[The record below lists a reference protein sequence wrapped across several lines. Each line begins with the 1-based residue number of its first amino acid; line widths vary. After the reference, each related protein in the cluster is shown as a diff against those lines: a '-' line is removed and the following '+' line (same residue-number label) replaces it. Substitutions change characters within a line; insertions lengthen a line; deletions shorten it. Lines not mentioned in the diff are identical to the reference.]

1 VDALTIPK
9 DPTSIKLVPTATVIS
24 RAPANIRDGTIR
36 KPPPM
41 PKKPD
46 RKPTAKPVGIKY

>member
-1 VDALTIPK
+1 MDALTIPK

>member
-1 VDALTIPK
+1 VAVVKAKLPTETNDAPIALRIGMPVA
-9 DPTSIKLVPTATVIS
+9 SIRP
-24 RAPANIRDGTIR
+24 GTIR

-46 RKPTAKPVGIKY
+46 TGHELRAIGFG

>member
-1 VDALTIPK
+1 MDALTIPK
-9 DPTSIKLVPTATVIS
+9 VPTAIKPVPTATVIS
-24 RAPANIRDGTIR
+24 RAPFSISDGTIR

-46 RKPTAKPVGIKY
+46 RKPTAKPIGIKY